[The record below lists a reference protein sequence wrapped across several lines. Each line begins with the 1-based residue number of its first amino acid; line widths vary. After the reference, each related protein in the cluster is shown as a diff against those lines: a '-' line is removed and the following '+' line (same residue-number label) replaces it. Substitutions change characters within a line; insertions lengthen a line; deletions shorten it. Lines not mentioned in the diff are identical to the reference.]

1 MVCRNAR
8 AHVALFYDNFS
19 IEGIFLCKKSNGT
32 IFYYLDKKKYVW
44 YPQGHNA
51 RSKFFFVV
59 DSEAVPGGTAGYNT

>member
-1 MVCRNAR
+1 MVQ
-8 AHVALFYDNFS
+8 FF
-19 IEGIFLCKKSNGT
+19 IIW
-32 IFYYLDKKKYVW
+32 IKKKYVW